1 MINCKQ
7 KIFKIIVSTVICILL
22 VCSSFSASAMTQ
34 FSGHS
39 DVPFDTYTYWATD
52 DTFKAVYTK
61 PLFDVSEVIT
71 AHSLGIN
78 DFTELVDISVSKNG
92 YIFILD
98 SSSRIIVLTPDYKL
112 YKEIT
117 TIEGKEFKGAKGIFA
132 TDDSVY
138 ISDTDNMRVLIMD
151 IDGNYIGE
159 LTEPNSPVVPDDF
172 SYKPIKTTVDNNGY
186 KYILCDGSY
195 YGALLYS
202 PENEFL
208 SFYGSNSVKKGVVQ
222 VLEDLWN
229 KLTMT
234 DEKYEKQARK
244 FPYQF
249 TDMCIDKNGFVY
261 TSTGKT
267 EAAEWVQKGVIRML
281 APNGNDIIESSE
293 VVFGE
298 KEVPLTF
305 GRGFYIKAQNM
316 GGVTVDEQ
324 DFIYTFD
331 TTYNKIY
338 MYDNECNNVCVFGGG
353 FDSGNQKGTFKKINA
368 IEHKNDDLIV
378 IDGIKNTITLFQCN
392 EYGKKFKAL
401 QEKTLKGEYAQTKE
415 GWEEVLRSDSNNQ
428 FAYIG
433 LAKAAYSEGNY
444 KEALSL
450 SKQAYD
456 KELYSQAYEQ
466 LRKEWLHKN
475 ITWIIFLVLL
485 PIVVIAFIIKK
496 FGRKTGIKNEKTK
509 AMLNSLFHP
518 VDSFV
523 KIKQK
528 NLSSVK
534 FSIIILALYYISV
547 ATQSLFGSFMFVSKD
562 AGSFNSVLLLLRTV
576 GLVVLWTVANWAVC
590 SIFGGIGK
598 MKEIFTIVCYS
609 LIPMIISNFLYTILT
624 HVFIPDEVAFIS
636 TIMTAIIIYSLIMI
650 IIGTIIIHDFSFGKF
665 VGTSL
670 LTILAMAI
678 ILFIVVLI
686 IVLVQQLIAF
696 GATIYNEIIFR

>member
-7 KIFKIIVSTVICILL
+7 KILKVIVSTVICILL
-22 VCSSFSASAMTQ
+22 VCSSFSVSAMTQ

-52 DTFKAVYTK
+52 DAFKAVYTK
-61 PLFDVSEVIT
+61 PLFDVSNVIT

-112 YKEIT
+112 YKEI
-117 TIEGKEFKGAKGIFA
+117 EAVGDKQFKGAKGIFA
-132 TDDSVY
+132 TDENVY

-151 IDGNYIGE
+151 IDGNYKGE
-159 LTEPNSPVVPDDF
+159 LLEPDSPIVPDDF

-222 VLEDLWN
+222 LLEDLWN

-261 TSTGKT
+261 TSTGQT
-267 EAAEWVQKGVIRML
+267 ESTQWEQKGVIRML

-298 KEVPLTF
+298 KKVPLTY

-338 MYDNECNNVCVFGGG
+338 MYDNACNNVCVFGGG
-353 FDSGNQKGTFKKINA
+353 FDSGNQKGTFKKLMLSN
-368 IEHKNDDLIV
+368 
-378 IDGIKNTITLFQCN
+378 IK
-392 EYGKKFKAL
+392 
-401 QEKTLKGEYAQTKE
+401 
-415 GWEEVLRSDSNNQ
+415 
-428 FAYIG
+428 
-433 LAKAAYSEGNY
+433 
-444 KEALSL
+444 
-450 SKQAYD
+450 
-456 KELYSQAYEQ
+456 
-466 LRKEWLHKN
+466 
-475 ITWIIFLVLL
+475 
-485 PIVVIAFIIKK
+485 
-496 FGRKTGIKNEKTK
+496 
-509 AMLNSLFHP
+509 M
-518 VDSFV
+518 
-523 KIKQK
+523 
-528 NLSSVK
+528 
-534 FSIIILALYYISV
+534 
-547 ATQSLFGSFMFVSKD
+547 
-562 AGSFNSVLLLLRTV
+562 
-576 GLVVLWTVANWAVC
+576 
-590 SIFGGIGK
+590 
-598 MKEIFTIVCYS
+598 
-609 LIPMIISNFLYTILT
+609 MI
-624 HVFIPDEVAFIS
+624 
-636 TIMTAIIIYSLIMI
+636 
-650 IIGTIIIHDFSFGKF
+650 
-665 VGTSL
+665 
-670 LTILAMAI
+670 
-678 ILFIVVLI
+678 
-686 IVLVQQLIAF
+686 
-696 GATIYNEIIFR
+696 

>member
-7 KIFKIIVSTVICILL
+7 KILKIVVSTLMCILF
-22 VCSSFSASAMTQ
+22 VASSFSVSAMTQ

-39 DVPFDTYTYWATD
+39 DVPYDTYTYWETD
-52 DTFKAVYTK
+52 GGFKAVYTK
-61 PLFDVSEVIT
+61 PLFDIAKVIT
-71 AHSLGIN
+71 AHSLGIK
-78 DFTELVDISVSKNG
+78 DFTELVDVSVSNNG

-117 TIEGKEFKGAKGIFA
+117 SVGDKEFKGAKGIFA
-132 TDDSVY
+132 TGDKIY
-138 ISDTDNMRVLIMD
+138 ISDTENMRVLIMD
-151 IDGNYIGE
+151 IDGNYMGE

-208 SFYGSNSVKKGVVQ
+208 SFYGANSVKKGVVQ

-281 APNGNDIIESSE
+281 APNGNDIIESSD

-298 KEVPLTF
+298 KEIPLTY

-316 GGVTVDEQ
+316 GGVTVDDQ

-368 IEHKNDDLIV
+368 IEHKKDDLIV
-378 IDGIKNTITLFQCN
+378 IDGIKNTITVFECN
-392 EYGKKFKAL
+392 EYGKNFKSL
-401 QEKTLKGEYAQTKE
+401 QEKTLKGEYAQTKA
-415 GWEEVLRSDSNNQ
+415 GWEEVLQMDSNNQ

-433 LAKAAYSEGNY
+433 LAKCAYSEGNY

-456 KELYSQAYEQ
+456 KEVYSQAYEQ

-475 ITWIIFLVLL
+475 ITWIIFLIIL
-485 PIVVIAFIIKK
+485 PIALIVFLLKK
-496 FGRKTGIKNEKTK
+496 FKRKTVIENEKIK
-509 AMLNSLFHP
+509 VMLNTLFHP
-518 VDSFV
+518 VDSFA

-534 FSIIILALYYISV
+534 LSIVLLALYYISV

-562 AGSFNSVLLLLRTV
+562 AGAFNSVLLLLRTV

-590 SIFGGIGK
+590 SLFGGIGK

-609 LIPMIISNFLYTILT
+609 LIPMIISNVLYTILT
-624 HVFIPDEVAFIS
+624 HVFIPNEVAFIS
-636 TIMTAIIIYSLIMI
+636 TIMTAITIYSLIMI
-650 IIGTIIIHDFSFGKF
+650 TIGTIIIHDFSFGKF
-665 VGTSL
+665 VSTSL
-670 LTILAMAI
+670 LTIFAMAI

-686 IVLVQQLIAF
+686 IVLVQQFVAF
-696 GATIYNEIIFR
+696 GTTVYNEIIFR